1 MERESDKENIQI
13 ANIQPQGVTLV
24 FASFLANFGLL
35 LIINK
40 RVYIDLE
47 YFRISTCLINLLPQN
62 QNVERFHLFHT
73 EKITEK

>member
-1 MERESDKENIQI
+1 MESENDKVQI
-13 ANIQPQGVTLV
+13 ANIQSQGATLV

-47 YFRISTCLINLLPQN
+47 YFRISEIVPLNSIQFLMFYLAQ
-62 QNVERFHLFHT
+62 FKF
-73 EKITEK
+73 IF